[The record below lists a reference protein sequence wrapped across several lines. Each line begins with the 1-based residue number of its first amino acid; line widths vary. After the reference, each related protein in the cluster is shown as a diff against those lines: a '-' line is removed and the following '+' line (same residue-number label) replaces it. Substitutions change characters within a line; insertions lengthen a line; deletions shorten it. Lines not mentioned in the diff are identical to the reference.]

1 MKNKVRAGCLLLLCS
16 LILTLLAAC
25 SGGQVPSSSA
35 ASSAP
40 SSGPAAQGVVYLYGE
55 LHAEEGIL
63 ARELELWQ
71 QHYEE
76 EGLRHLFVEQPFY
89 TAQLLNLWMQA
100 EDDQILDR
108 IYQNWAGTLSHSPAV
123 KQFYQD
129 IKAQCPETVFHG
141 TDVGHQYDTIGAWYL
156 QVLEDQGLTDTE
168 EYQTAQTAILQ
179 GQTYYRKQD
188 AVYREN
194 TMAENFIRELD
205 ALGGASVMGIY
216 GAAHTDPDGKAYSS
230 DAVPCMAAQLK
241 EHLGDALYTEDLSRY
256 AKANEPLRE
265 EVLSLNGVDYRAL
278 YFGRQDLTG
287 VLDGSYLCRD
297 FWRLEDAYDD
307 FSSCPKNGNV
317 LPQSNYPMLIEDGQ
331 VFVIDYT
338 LVDGTVLRQL
348 HRTDG
353 LEWQGQLASE
363 EFTLD

>member
-1 MKNKVRAGCLLLLCS
+1 MKNKLRAGRLLLLCS
-16 LILTLLAAC
+16 LILTLLTAC
-25 SGGQVPSSSA
+25 SGGPVSSFSP

-40 SSGPAAQGVVYLYGE
+40 SSGPTVQGAVYLYGE
-55 LHAEEGIL
+55 IHADKGIL

-89 TAQLLNLWMQA
+89 TAQLLNLWMQT

-108 IYQNWAGTLSHSPAV
+108 IYQNWAGTRSYSPSV
-123 KQFYQD
+123 KEFYQA

-156 QVLEDQGLTDTE
+156 QLLEEQGLTDSE
-168 EYQTAQTAILQ
+168 EYQTAQTVILQ

-188 AVYREN
+188 DAYREN
-194 TMAENFIRELD
+194 TMTENFLRELD

-216 GAAHTDPDGKAYSS
+216 GAAHTDPDGTAYSS

-241 EHLGDALYTEDLSRY
+241 EHLGDALYTEDLSCY
-256 AKANEPLRE
+256 IEPLRE
-265 EVLSLNGVDYRAL
+265 EILSLNGADYRAL

-307 FSSCPKNGNV
+307 FSGCPKNGNV
-317 LPQSNYPMLIEDGQ
+317 LPQSNYPMPIADGQ

-338 LVDGTVLRQL
+338 LTDGTVLRQL

-353 LEWQGQLASE
+353 LEWQGQPASE
-363 EFTLD
+363 EFTPD